1 MVNFMK
7 KGIITRIKNSSF
19 EGNNY
24 VGNFSHV
31 QNCEIGKMTY
41 LGSNC
46 KILYAKIGKFCSF
59 ANGVK
64 IIFGAHPTNT
74 WISTHP
80 AFYSRS
86 NCCGVSYSSKN
97 LFEEYKY
104 IDESKK
110 YMVAVGNDVWVGTD
124 AKITGGVTV
133 GDGAI
138 ILAGAVVTKD
148 VAPYSIVGGVPAK
161 QVGTRFE
168 AEDIEFLLNL
178 KWWDKSP
185 EWLAENAKHFNNI
198 DYLKGATD
206 L

>member
-1 MVNFMK
+1 MK
-7 KGIITRIKNSSF
+7 KGILTRIKNCSF
-19 EGNNY
+19 EGDNY
-24 VGNFSHV
+24 VGSFSHV
-31 QNCEIGKMTY
+31 QNCDIGKMTY
-41 LGSNC
+41 FGSNC

-80 AFYSRS
+80 AFYSKG
-86 NCCGVSYSSKN
+86 NCCGVSFSSEN

-104 IDESKK
+104 TDESKK
-110 YMVAVGNDVWVGTD
+110 FMITVGNDVWIGTD
-124 AKITGGVTV
+124 AKITGGVTI

-138 ILAGAVVTKD
+138 VLAGAVVTKD
-148 VAPYSIVGGVPAK
+148 VPPYSIVGGVPAK
-161 QVGTRFE
+161 CVGARFSE
-168 AEDIEFLLNL
+168 EDIEFLLKL
-178 KWWDKSP
+178 RWWDKDS
-185 EWLAENAKHFNNI
+185 EWLKENAKHFNNI